1 MRTSRTARLI
11 DVAKAAGV
19 SLGAASTVINGGKT
33 SIQVGEESRRRILEA
48 ARQLKYR
55 PNLTARA
62 LSGKSTRLIGIVN
75 AVISQYSSAVFVNH
89 ILSVAANYDY
99 HTLLDIVHVGNHVI
113 FDKGVEGLE
122 NLLARHPDGLIFMG
136 IPDQEV
142 MKHTTVPNVTIGFK
156 DNRHSDF
163 SFDLEAGGYMAGLHL
178 AKHGRRRVLFICTSQ
193 DANKEKLFGLR
204 RAWQESGFA
213 PDAVVVIERVLN
225 DIYGVE
231 DLILREIENG
241 ADAAFCSNDFLAA
254 RLLAFL
260 HDRKIH
266 VPQEIAVIGFDGDIF
281 SSIITPSL
289 TTVVQPF
296 QECAE
301 RAVKLLIERI
311 EGKESGRK
319 RKKNIKLLPGF
330 FTGQSCGC
338 ETGVLPIAGWS
349 RDMLLV
355 EEFFGTRISKYEDF
369 ILQHQMKKE

>member
-1 MRTSRTARLI
+1 MKTSRTARLI

-89 ILSVAANYDY
+89 ILSIAANYDY

-163 SFDLEAGGYMAGLHL
+163 SFDLEAGGYMAGLHY
-178 AKHGRRRVLFICTSQ
+178 RREQYPVM
-193 DANKEKLFGLR
+193 
-204 RAWQESGFA
+204 
-213 PDAVVVIERVLN
+213 
-225 DIYGVE
+225 
-231 DLILREIENG
+231 
-241 ADAAFCSNDFLAA
+241 
-254 RLLAFL
+254 
-260 HDRKIH
+260 
-266 VPQEIAVIGFDGDIF
+266 DG
-281 SSIITPSL
+281 
-289 TTVVQPF
+289 
-296 QECAE
+296 
-301 RAVKLLIERI
+301 
-311 EGKESGRK
+311 G
-319 RKKNIKLLPGF
+319 GF
-330 FTGQSCGC
+330 FLSAPVRTPIRKNCLVCGVP
-338 ETGVLPIAGWS
+338 GRSPVLP
-349 RDMLLV
+349 RMPLL
-355 EEFFGTRISKYEDF
+355 
-369 ILQHQMKKE
+369 